1 MRIQN
6 KWVGLNLEHRVIP
19 NIVRPLFRFLAI
31 SLGGLH
37 TWAAI
42 TSQSMNADGIAYL
55 DIGDAYFRADW
66 ENAINPV
73 WPPLYSW
80 LLGLVNAVIEP
91 SMMWEFPTAH
101 ILNFFIYIGAM
112 VSFEFMWG
120 KLGNIKSGEDQNDWL
135 SLPSWAWWAIG
146 YSLFIWTSLSL
157 IQIWAV
163 TPDMLMAALLFLAA
177 GLIIEIRQGSYQWR
191 TFFFLGLVLGFG
203 YLTKTFMF
211 SIALVFLGMCLFLV
225 PRTWRSM
232 TKVVFSGGIFL
243 LVCLPFILLISQ
255 KIGKLTIGEAGT
267 VTYVRYVHGVPFPH
281 WQGDPSNQIVLSHP
295 TRLIHQSPP
304 IYEFGNPIGGT
315 YPVSTDPSY
324 WYDGIEMRF
333 DLGNQVSRLLASSLV
348 YLQLFFKEQGL
359 LLACVMALYAMGQRQ
374 KFDLIGALRRWAL
387 VMPALTAFGLYGLVL
402 VAGRY
407 IGVFVL
413 LFWADILANI
423 RLRATAPNR
432 SWLYILSGI
441 AILGILVNI
450 ILFNL
455 DGFNRLNPSIQP
467 ETGEQVMIPPTWP
480 GEVALALHQQGVLQG
495 DKVGIIGYGFDSFWA
510 RLARVKIVA
519 EMLESDAI
527 LFWLGEDDLQQSVLR
542 AFASTGA
549 AAVVAEYVP
558 GYARL
563 EGWHQVSNS
572 NYFIYK
578 FEE

>member
-6 KWVGLNLEHRVIP
+6 KWMGLNLEQRVFAYR
-19 NIVRPLFRFLAI
+19 VRPLFRILAI
-31 SLGGLH
+31 SLAGLH

-80 LLGLVNAVIEP
+80 LLGLVNAAFEP
-91 SMMWEFPTAH
+91 SMIWEFPTAH
-101 ILNFFIYIGAM
+101 ILNFFIYLGAM

-120 KLGNIKSGEDQNDWL
+120 KLRNTKSSEDQNEWL
-135 SLPSWAWWAIG
+135 SLPSWAWWALG
-146 YSLFIWTSLSL
+146 YSLFIWTSLSM

-177 GLIIEIRQGSYQWR
+177 GLFIEIRKGSSQWR
-191 TFFFLGLVLGFG
+191 TFFFLGLVLGLG
-203 YLTKTFMF
+203 YLSKTFMF
-211 SIALVFLGMCLFLV
+211 SIALVFLGMCLILV

-232 TKVVFSGGIFL
+232 TKVVFSAGIFL
-243 LVCLPFILLISQ
+243 LVCLPYILLISE
-255 KIGKLTIGEAGT
+255 KSGKLTIGEAGT

-281 WQGDPSNQIVLSHP
+281 WQGDPSNHIILSHP

-304 IYEFGNPIGGT
+304 IYEFGDPIGGT
-315 YPVSTDPSY
+315 YPVSTNPAY
-324 WYDGIEMRF
+324 WYEGIQIRF
-333 DLGNQVSRLLASSLV
+333 DPGNQLARLLASSLV
-348 YLQLFFKEQGL
+348 YLELFFQEQGL
-359 LLACVMALYAMGQRQ
+359 LLASVIALYAMGQRQ
-374 KFDLIGALRRWAL
+374 KFDLTVSMRRWAL
-387 VMPALTAFGLYGLVL
+387 VLPALTAFGLYGLVL

-413 LFWADILANI
+413 LLWADILANI
-423 RLRATAPNR
+423 RLPDVERSR
-432 SWLYILSGI
+432 SWLNILSGI

-455 DGFNRLNPSIQP
+455 EGYNRLNPSIQP
-467 ETGEQVMIPPTWP
+467 DAGQQVMLPPSWP
-480 GEVALALHQQGVLQG
+480 GEVALALHQQGVPQG
-495 DKVGIIGYGFDSFWA
+495 EKVGIIGYGFDSFWA

-519 EMLESDAI
+519 EMLESDAN
-527 LFWLGEDDLQQSVLR
+527 LFWLGEEDLQQSVLQ

-549 AAVVAEYVP
+549 SAVVAEYVP

-563 EGWHQVSNS
+563 EGWLQVSNS

>member
-6 KWVGLNLEHRVIP
+6 NRVGLNLEQGVFTHR
-19 NIVRPLFRFLAI
+19 VRPLFRILAI
-31 SLGGLH
+31 CLAGVH

-80 LLGLVNAVIEP
+80 LLGLVNAVFKP
-91 SMMWEFPTAH
+91 SMVWEFPAAH
-101 ILNFFIYIGAM
+101 ILNFIIFLGAM
-112 VSFEFMWG
+112 VSFEFMWE
-120 KLGNIKSGEDQNDWL
+120 KLGNTRTSDDHNDGL
-135 SLPSWAWWAIG
+135 SLPSWAWWALG

-177 GLIIEIRQGSYQWR
+177 GLFVDIRKGSYQWR

-203 YLTKTFMF
+203 YLSKTFMF
-211 SIALVFLGMCLFLV
+211 SIALVFLGMCLVLV

-232 TKVVFSGGIFL
+232 TKVVFSAGIFL
-243 LVCLPFILLISQ
+243 LVCLPYILLISE
-255 KIGKLTIGEAGT
+255 KSGKLTIGEAGT

-281 WQGDPSNQIVLSHP
+281 WQGDPSNQIILSHP

-304 IYEFGNPIGGT
+304 IYEFGDPIAGT
-315 YPVSTDPSY
+315 YPVSTNPAY
-324 WYDGIEMRF
+324 WYEGIEMRF
-333 DLGNQVSRLLASSLV
+333 DLGNQLARLLASSLV
-348 YLQLFFKEQGL
+348 YLELFFQEQGL
-359 LLACVMALYAMGQRQ
+359 LLACVIALYAMGQRQ
-374 KFDLIGALRRWAL
+374 KFDLIAALRRWAL
-387 VMPALTAFGLYGLVL
+387 VIPALTAFGLYGLVL

-413 LFWADILANI
+413 LLWADILASI
-423 RLRATAPNR
+423 KLPDVERNR
-432 SWLYILSGI
+432 SWLNILSSI

-455 DGFNRLNPSIQP
+455 DGYNRLNPSIQP
-467 ETGEQVMIPPTWP
+467 DTGQQVMLPPSWP

-519 EMLESDAI
+519 EMLESDAN
-527 LFWLGEDDLQQSVLR
+527 LFWMGEDDLQQSVLQ

-549 AAVVAEYVP
+549 SAVVAEYVP